1 METKDS
7 VEQETV
13 QQEAETA
20 AAAQAEKAAG
30 AAEAESAEEKKELT
44 AEEKLQKQFDELNDR
59 YMRMAAEYDNFRKRV
74 VKERDMIRS
83 EATGK
88 ALSAILPI
96 YDNLERAL
104 AQETADTEYKKGVEM
119 TARQF
124 ESALESLGVAIITA
138 EPGSAF
144 DPPVHNAVMHIED
157 EDLEENSIV
166 ECFQKGSRHG
176 DKIIR
181 TAMVKVA
188 N

>member
-1 METKDS
+1 MNSNENKQETA
-7 VEQETV
+7 EQENARAE
-13 QQEAETA
+13 EAVKAEETAEDTA
-20 AAAQAEKAAG
+20 AAPKE
-30 AAEAESAEEKKELT
+30 EES
-44 AEEKLQKQFDELNDR
+44 AEEKLQKQLDELNDR
-59 YMRMAAEYDNFRKRV
+59 YMRMAAEYDNYRKRV
-74 VKERDMIRS
+74 AKERDMIRS

-124 ESALESLGVAIITA
+124 ESALDSLGVEIISA
-138 EPGSAF
+138 EPGTEF
-144 DPPVHNAVMHIED
+144 DPTVHNAVMHMED
-157 EDLEENSIV
+157 ESLGENCIA
-166 ECFQKGSRHG
+166 ECFQKGFRHG
-176 DKIIR
+176 DKVIR

>member
-1 METKDS
+1 MEEIKEELQQEEAQAAETETAETTETK
-7 VEQETV
+7 QP
-13 QQEAETA
+13 
-20 AAAQAEKAAG
+20 
-30 AAEAESAEEKKELT
+30 ELT
-44 AEEKLQKQFDELNDR
+44 AEEKLQKQLDELNDR
-59 YMRMAAEYDNFRKRV
+59 YMRMAAEYENFRKRV
-74 VKERDMIRS
+74 IRERDMIRS

-88 ALSAILPI
+88 ALSALLPI

-124 ESALESLGVAIITA
+124 ESALEALGVEIIKA
-138 EPGSAF
+138 EAGTEF
-144 DPPVHNAVMHIED
+144 DPTVHNAVMHVED
-157 EDLEENSIV
+157 DSLGENTIA
-166 ECFQKGSRHG
+166 ECFQKGFRHG

>member
-1 METKDS
+1 MLEFGYGLYGVDIACFGRWARRRGDYFRLY
-7 VEQETV
+7 VY
-13 QQEAETA
+13 
-20 AAAQAEKAAG
+20 
-30 AAEAESAEEKKELT
+30 
-44 AEEKLQKQFDELNDR
+44 R
-59 YMRMAAEYDNFRKRV
+59 YRKRV
-74 VKERDMIRS
+74 AKERDMIRS

-104 AQETADTEYKKGVEM
+104 AQETEDTEYKKGVEM

-124 ESALESLGVAIITA
+124 ESALDSLGVEIISA
-138 EPGSAF
+138 EPGTEF
-144 DPPVHNAVMHIED
+144 DPTVHNAVMHMED
-157 EDLEENSIV
+157 ESLGENCIA
-166 ECFQKGSRHG
+166 ECFQKGFRHG

>member
-1 METKDS
+1 MNTNENKQET
-7 VEQETV
+7 VEQENA
-13 QQEAETA
+13 QAEEAVKTEETAEDTA
-20 AAAQAEKAAG
+20 AAPKE
-30 AAEAESAEEKKELT
+30 ES
-44 AEEKLQKQFDELNDR
+44 AEEKLQKQLDELNDR
-59 YMRMAAEYDNFRKRV
+59 YMRMAAEYDNYRKRV
-74 VKERDMIRS
+74 AKERDMIRS

-104 AQETADTEYKKGVEM
+104 AQETEDTEYKKGVEM

-124 ESALESLGVAIITA
+124 ESALDSLGVEIISA
-138 EPGSAF
+138 EPGTEF
-144 DPPVHNAVMHIED
+144 DPTVHNAVMHMED
-157 EDLEENSIV
+157 ESLGENCIA
-166 ECFQKGSRHG
+166 ECFQKGFRHG

>member
-1 METKDS
+1 METKDNELH
-7 VEQETV
+7 EQEQAAETV
-13 QQEAETA
+13 ETEAEKP
-20 AAAQAEKAAG
+20 E
-30 AAEAESAEEKKELT
+30 ELT
-44 AEEKLQKQFDELNDR
+44 AEQKLQQQLDELNDR

-74 VKERDMIRS
+74 AKERDMIRS

-88 ALSAILPI
+88 ALTAILPI

-104 AQETADTEYKKGVEM
+104 AQETADVEYKKGVEM

-124 ESALESLGVAIITA
+124 DSALAAMGVEIIDAAAGTD
-138 EPGSAF
+138 F
-144 DPPVHNAVMHIED
+144 DPTVHNAVMHVED
-157 EDLEENSIV
+157 ESLGENTIA
-166 ECFQKGSRHG
+166 ECFQKGFRHG

>member
-1 METKDS
+1 MPKKNKETK
-7 VEQETV
+7 
-13 QQEAETA
+13 
-20 AAAQAEKAAG
+20 EKA
-30 AAEAESAEEKKELT
+30 EETKTTETSAEEKAEKT
-44 AEEKLQKQFDELNDR
+44 EEKKKDNKSEKTAALEEELKAQKDK
-59 YMRMAAEYDNFRKRV
+59 YMRLAAEYDNYRKRV
-74 VKERDMIRS
+74 AKERDMIRS

-104 AQETADTEYKKGVEM
+104 AQETEDTEYKKGVEM

-124 ESALESLGVAIITA
+124 ESALDSLGVEIISA
-138 EPGSAF
+138 EPGTEF
-144 DPPVHNAVMHIED
+144 DPTVHNAVMHMED
-157 EDLEENSIV
+157 ESLGENCIA
-166 ECFQKGSRHG
+166 ECFQKGFRHG

>member
-1 METKDS
+1 MSINTNNPLEEEQLETTA
-7 VEQETV
+7 EAEETADT
-13 QQEAETA
+13 AETA
-20 AAAQAEKAAG
+20 
-30 AAEAESAEEKKELT
+30 EET
-44 AEEKLQKQFDELNDR
+44 AEVAPETPDLQTQLDELNDR
-59 YMRMAAEYDNFRKRV
+59 YMRMAAEYDNYRKRV
-74 VKERDMIRS
+74 AKERDMIRS

-104 AQETADTEYKKGVEM
+104 AQETEDTEYKKGVEM

-124 ESALESLGVAIITA
+124 ESALDSLGVEIISA
-138 EPGSAF
+138 EPGTEF
-144 DPPVHNAVMHIED
+144 DPTVHNAVMHMED
-157 EDLEENSIV
+157 ESLGENCIA
-166 ECFQKGSRHG
+166 ECFQKGFRHG

>member
-1 METKDS
+1 MNTNENKQETA
-7 VEQETV
+7 EQENA
-13 QQEAETA
+13 QAEEAVKTEETAEDTA
-20 AAAQAEKAAG
+20 AASQE
-30 AAEAESAEEKKELT
+30 ES
-44 AEEKLQKQFDELNDR
+44 AEEKLQKQLDELNDR
-59 YMRMAAEYDNFRKRV
+59 YMRMAAEYDNYRKRIA
-74 VKERDMIRS
+74 KERDMIRS

-124 ESALESLGVAIITA
+124 ESALDSLGVEIISA
-138 EPGSAF
+138 EPGTEF
-144 DPPVHNAVMHIED
+144 DPTVHNAVMHMED
-157 EDLEENSIV
+157 ESLGENCIA
-166 ECFQKGSRHG
+166 ECFQKGFRHG
-176 DKIIR
+176 DKVIR